1 MLSCPL
7 SGGQVPGMSYAPRV
21 NWGMQQPLYQRQLT
35 SSVSAPGCSV
45 LHLDSRVF
53 CYTLLTYST
62 VVNWN
67 PGRGLVNLKRILH
80 SRFLELSY
88 PQSWVFLCNAG
99 GRVAVGALP
108 PSPSIF
114 SVIIWWIAT
123 ASAGCGFFYAGF
135 FSTWCARIVG
145 QTGVWHRQAISDNSV
160 LVSVYCVLLRILSE
174 GLGTGN

>member
-1 MLSCPL
+1 MPTVWWPGSRDVLRSEGKLRHAATTLSKAIDKL
-7 SGGQVPGMSYAPRV
+7 SFCTWLQCVA
-21 NWGMQQPLYQRQLT
+21 
-35 SSVSAPGCSV
+35 
-45 LHLDSRVF
+45 SRVF

-80 SRFLELSY
+80 SRFFELSY

-99 GRVAVGALP
+99 GRVTVGALP
-108 PSPSIF
+108 PSPSIC